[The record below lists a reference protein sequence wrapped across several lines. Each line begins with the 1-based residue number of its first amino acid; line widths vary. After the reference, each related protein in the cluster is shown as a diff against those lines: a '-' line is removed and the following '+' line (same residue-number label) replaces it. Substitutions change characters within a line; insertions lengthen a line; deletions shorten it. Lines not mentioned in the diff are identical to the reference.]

1 MLAMKSPQIKKA
13 VGVLKELSA
22 DERTRMIYEKREMAR
37 RDFESMKDDAIRE
50 TDEKWQGIVAEK
62 DTALAEKDTAL
73 AKKDTA
79 LAEKDAE
86 NEQLRVQ
93 LAELR
98 AQLSKE
104 G

>member
-1 MLAMKSPQIKKA
+1 
-13 VGVLKELSA
+13 
-22 DERTRMIYEKREMAR
+22 MAR

-62 DTALAEKDTAL
+62 DNI
-73 AKKDTA
+73 

-86 NEQLRVQ
+86 NEQLRAQ

-98 AQLSKE
+98 AQLEASK
-104 G
+104 